1 MAVSKTWKMF
11 AFEMLISCK
20 SFFTHLENKV
30 YAFKMIPIE
39 FFFQYHDRWNG
50 SQCIPRLWM
59 MNYVSGPKMKE
70 KLLSMDF
77 SNVHAVFLD
86 FQYFFHPENRKPTI
100 QQCKDLY
107 SLTDMESDVPNSN
120 KVCFEDAWVTTMLFV
135 LNKSPDL
142 LDDLIDF
149 SCEKPSVKR
158 ILNRICTFKYRR
170 NHSIADQWWKRT
182 GARDLKQQQQP
193 FDPHGNL
200 ENFLDKTD
208 SMDPIDIAKNRFT
221 DPGILMFQLIFHPK
235 MTLSY
240 RDKFDDILRSNRKDF
255 SIVFLNAWFKSS
267 AK

>member
-1 MAVSKTWKMF
+1 MLLPIKCLESDYVNTLFPIFPELVQYLLVLRLKSMLIHDEQKMFGVLGKCMAVSKTWKMF

-170 NHSIADQWWKRT
+170 NHSIANQ
-182 GARDLKQQQQP
+182 
-193 FDPHGNL
+193 
-200 ENFLDKTD
+200 
-208 SMDPIDIAKNRFT
+208 
-221 DPGILMFQLIFHPK
+221 
-235 MTLSY
+235 
-240 RDKFDDILRSNRKDF
+240 
-255 SIVFLNAWFKSS
+255 
-267 AK
+267 